1 MPIPCPLRVL
11 SDILVRGVMLFGL
24 GLCDPYR
31 TSWKEFFMFRKK
43 EARDLVTQKEAAEI
57 LNSTVGSLN
66 TLRSRGV
73 LDIPYYKIRSRIMY
87 DRKDLYKWIDSKRVL
102 P

>member
-1 MPIPCPLRVL
+1 
-11 SDILVRGVMLFGL
+11 
-24 GLCDPYR
+24 
-31 TSWKEFFMFRKK
+31 MFRKK
-43 EARDLVTQKEAAEI
+43 EAKDLVTQKEAAEI